1 MIRPAIDR
9 KKDAADLAF
18 KRHAYAVQNF
28 QNEGGRGWRRTL
40 CFWSGSSMDDFTRE
54 VIQATAV
61 ISINTMLPYAI
72 WSHGGEDRSCLHRT
86 AARHPRR
93 APPNAPWSP
102 QRYARPLRVWGC
114 HPGCPEGPCVKSCA
128 DCCPARARRI
138 RDRTS
143 AWGRPSQDHGPTAT
157 SA

>member
-72 WSHGGEDRSCLHRT
+72 WSDGGGGPELPSSNRG
-86 AARHPRR
+86 
-93 APPNAPWSP
+93 APSSP
-102 QRYARPLRVWGC
+102 STSQ
-114 HPGCPEGPCVKSCA
+114 CA
-128 DCCPARARRI
+128 LEPTKIC
-138 RDRTS
+138 S
-143 AWGRPSQDHGPTAT
+143 PTASLGLSSRMPGGT
-157 SA
+157 MCKVLRGLLSGACAPHSRQNECLGPPFTRSWP